1 MTASIY
7 KQAKERTGEPTSKTV
22 RDKLP
27 FSAPLRTVGR
37 HLRKMKNST
46 GFKVINPKFFQHT
59 ALKI

>member
-7 KQAKERTGEPTSKTV
+7 KQAKERTGEPTGETV
-22 RDKLP
+22 REKLP
-27 FSAPLRTVGR
+27 FRASLSTVGKQ
-37 HLRKMKNST
+37 LKKMKNST